1 MSTDPH
7 QHASL
12 ELTRKSF
19 NTPDETRNFPHGKVD
34 ILKFGEAST
43 VSMGTFQPGWH
54 WAESVKPIA
63 KTETCQVSH
72 RGYILSGRMLVKM
85 EDGTTKELGPHDVYL
100 IPPGHDAWIV
110 GNDPCVTIEFADM
123 SHYAKP

>member
-1 MSTDPH
+1 MSTDHH
-7 QHASL
+7 QHAPL
-12 ELTRKSF
+12 ELTQKSF
-19 NTPDETRNFPHGKVD
+19 TTPDETRNFPHGKVD

-43 VSMGTFQPGWH
+43 VSMG
-54 WAESVKPIA
+54 KPIA